1 MTEQLSDQDRLDG
14 ALDRALAKTLQG
26 PSLPPGFR
34 TRLLEAQYRQQ
45 LGDMRVEFVRLR
57 WRTLATLL
65 AVAFVAGAG
74 VATAMPWL
82 VETFGGYAM
91 YVAPGILA
99 LVAVG
104 LALNAAMRRRQITF

>member
-1 MTEQLSDQDRLDG
+1 MTDHEDQLDG

-34 TRLLEAQYRQQ
+34 MRLLEAQYRQQ
-45 LGDMRVEFVRLR
+45 LADMRLEFVGLR
-57 WRTLATLL
+57 RRTLVTLL
-65 AVAFVAGAG
+65 AIAFVAGAG

-82 VETFGGYAM
+82 VETFGGYTVF
-91 YVAPGILA
+91 VAPGFLV

-104 LALNAAMRRRQITF
+104 LALNAAMRRRQTTF

>member
-1 MTEQLSDQDRLDG
+1 MTEQVPDQDQLDG

-34 TRLLEAQYRQQ
+34 LRLLEAQYRQQ
-45 LGDMRVEFVRLR
+45 LADMRSDFVRLR

-82 VETFGGYAM
+82 VKTFGGNAM
-91 YVAPGILA
+91 YVAPGFLV

-104 LALNAAMRRRQITF
+104 LALNAAMRRREIAF

>member
-1 MTEQLSDQDRLDG
+1 VTEQLSDQDGLDG

-34 TRLLEAQYRQQ
+34 LRLLEAQYRQR
-45 LGDMRVEFVRLR
+45 LADMRLEFVRLR

-82 VETFGGYAM
+82 VETFGAYATF
-91 YVAPGILA
+91 VAPGILV

-104 LALNAAMRRRQITF
+104 IALDAAMRRRKIAF